1 MKNLKLSV
9 LLDTFFIFIASL
21 LLFYG
26 VFLYGVGGF
35 FRALVLSTVIA
46 SLISLTFIV
55 ISLIKNEKS
64 LKNNDAK
71 LSLKTF
77 NYTLLLTPKEEII
90 NLFSNYYAKKN
101 KKVVEREN
109 YIILEEEK
117 VKITPIFDRET
128 VTLTDI
134 LKVAKNFNGKLKTV
148 VFGIA
153 FEDNLINFILETG
166 LDITLKNSLEL
177 YNLLKE
183 ENMLIKSITLK
194 KIDKKRLIS
203 VFKEVFTKKQA
214 KRFLLTGGIIILAS
228 FFSFYPLYYIIF
240 GGTLIITSVFLRFFG
255 KDKVLTQ

>member
-1 MKNLKLSV
+1 MKNLKLSIF
-9 LLDTFFIFIASL
+9 LDTFFIFIASL

-26 VFLYGVGGF
+26 IFLYGVGGF

-46 SLISLTFIV
+46 ILISSAFII
-55 ISLIKNEKS
+55 ISLIKNENSIKNNNEKVS
-64 LKNNDAK
+64 LK
-71 LSLKTF
+71 SF
-77 NYTLLLTPKEEII
+77 NYTLMLTPKEEII
-90 NLFSNYYAKKN
+90 NLFSDYYFKKN
-101 KKVVEREN
+101 IKVVERDS

-117 VKITPIFDRET
+117 VKIVPIFDRET
-128 VTLTDI
+128 VTLIDI

-148 VFGIA
+148 VFGIN

-166 LDITLKNSLEL
+166 LDITLKSSLEL

-194 KIDKKRLIS
+194 QIEKKRLIY

-214 KRFLLTGGIIILAS
+214 KRFLLTGGIIISAS

-240 GGTLIITSVFLRFFG
+240 GGILIITSVILRIFG